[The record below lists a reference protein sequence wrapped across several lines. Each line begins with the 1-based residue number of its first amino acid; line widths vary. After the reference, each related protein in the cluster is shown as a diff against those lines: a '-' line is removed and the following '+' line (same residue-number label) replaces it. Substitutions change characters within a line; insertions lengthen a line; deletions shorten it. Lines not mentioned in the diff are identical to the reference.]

1 MNRYAYQLIF
11 LFMMLSQTIS
21 AKVIS
26 GRVISLSGEP
36 VAFASLQ
43 LPQGKQVLCNE
54 QGEFRFPADAYA
66 FPLAIAVSASNFE
79 SRKIELTSASD
90 DLTVEL
96 TPRVYELAD
105 VTVSQSQSLL
115 TKSNAAVLS
124 VDKAEVEERMPLHV
138 SDLLGAKAGFTQRSG
153 YQVPLILRGLSG
165 KRLLVLRNGNR
176 RFSSYPAGFMSHTIN
191 VYDLDRIEVEKG
203 AASVRYGSGA
213 IAGIVNLI
221 DAFPFNTDG
230 VNSKLTAGYGTNND
244 ECTLLA
250 SVSEGNDKIATGVNL
265 RYRKAGSGHYPDG
278 TTIENSFYQDKDLLL
293 KTAWKM
299 SDKNRLELLAD
310 LHWGGPWGK
319 PKGFSGT
326 AYLLATTNVEN
337 TRNVSLNWTFQ
348 AKPNWKSVVSAY
360 VSHEKREL
368 EKRYFTAAGHLLSFQ
383 EITDYTDYYYG
394 ASWTLQHWMGEKWKL
409 NTGTS
414 FYSFHISSPTESN
427 DYIQNL
433 SFRNRVS
440 INARSM
446 VVGAFGET
454 TFQPNERTSL
464 TGGLRFDYDHVQEGE
479 VYSLTQNEEGESHIH
494 AVSASLALQ
503 SRITEQSHIKLNL
516 ARSFRM
522 PETTELF
529 ADNYT
534 ARGILYGNTELK
546 PEYCHSIDLDYQQ
559 TIGRIALE
567 VSPFLWLMK
576 DLITMDDVKG
586 QPGTN
591 FQYTNVGKARLWGGE
606 LMLTAPVQH
615 LFQEKDELVFSAGA
629 SYLNGTD
636 VSDKG
641 DYLGGGEPLDFVPPF
656 NLKSELHYRC
666 RLSPSVLSQGLLG
679 AVYYSEQKRLPDD
692 GYATPAYLVTDLSL
706 GCSFAALPGEP
717 SLRLVVNNLTNK
729 EYQTFQSYLPE
740 AGRSF
745 RFFITFNLN

>member
-1 MNRYAYQLIF
+1 
-11 LFMMLSQTIS
+11 MMLSQTLS

-26 GRVISLSGEP
+26 GKVISLSGEP
-36 VAFASLQ
+36 IAFASLL
-43 LPQGKQVLCNE
+43 LPQGKQLLCNE
-54 QGEFRFPADAYA
+54 QGEFCFPVDAYA
-66 FPLAIAVSASNFE
+66 FPLAISVSASNFE
-79 SRKIELTSASD
+79 SRDIELARPGDDLKIELA
-90 DLTVEL
+90 
-96 TPRVYELAD
+96 PRVYQLGD
-105 VTVSQSQSLL
+105 IMVLQSQSLRA
-115 TKSNAAVLS
+115 KSNAAVLS

-138 SDLLGAKAGFTQRSG
+138 TDLLGAKAGFTQRSG

-191 VYDLDRIEVEKG
+191 VYDLDRVEVEKG

-221 DAFPFNTDG
+221 DAFPFDTDG
-230 VNSKLTAGYGTNND
+230 MNGKLTAGYGTNND
-244 ECTLLA
+244 ERILLA
-250 SVSEGNDKIATGVNL
+250 SVSEGNEKLAGGINL

-278 TTIENSFYQDKDLLL
+278 TTIENSFYEDKDFLA

-299 SDKNRLELLAD
+299 SAKSRLDVLVD

-326 AYLLATTNVEN
+326 EYLLATTNIED
-337 TRNVSLNWTFQ
+337 TRNISMNWTFQ
-348 AKPNWKSVVSAY
+348 ANPNWKSVVSAY
-360 VSHEKREL
+360 FSHEKREL

-383 EITDYTDYYYG
+383 EVTDYTDYYYG
-394 ASWTLQHWMGEKWKL
+394 ASWTLQHRIGEKWTL

-414 FYSFHISSPTESN
+414 YYSFHISSPTESN

-440 INARSM
+440 INARSI
-446 VVGAFGET
+446 VAGAFGET
-454 TFQPNERTSL
+454 IFRPGFGTSL
-464 TGGLRFDYDHVQEGE
+464 AGGLRFDYDHVQEGE
-479 VYSLTQNEEGESHIH
+479 VYSLKQDKEGESHIH
-494 AVSASLALQ
+494 AVSASIGGQTRL
-503 SRITEQSHIKLNL
+503 SEQSHIKLNL

-546 PEYCHSIDLDYQQ
+546 PEYCHSIDMDYQQ
-559 TIGRIALE
+559 TIGKIELDL
-567 VSPFLWLMK
+567 SPFLWLMK
-576 DLITMDDVKG
+576 DMITMDDVKG

-606 LMLTAPVQH
+606 LMLTVPVQQ
-615 LFQEKDELVFSAGA
+615 LLQEEDELVFSAGA

-636 VSDKG
+636 VSDGG
-641 DYLGGGEPLDFVPPF
+641 DYFGEGEPLDFVPPF
-656 NLKSELHYRC
+656 NLKSELHYHYQ
-666 RLSPSVLSQGLLG
+666 LSPNISSHGLLA
-679 AVYYSEQKRLPDD
+679 AVYYSEQRRLPDD
-692 GYATPAYLVTDLSL
+692 GYATPAYVVTDLSL
-706 GCSFAALPGEP
+706 GFSFGALPCNP

-729 EYQTFQSYLPE
+729 DYETFQSYLPAE
-740 AGRSF
+740 GRNF
-745 RFFITFNLN
+745 RFYVTFNLN